1 MGRRDGGSP
10 AAVRFVLVF
19 GVWALVLTAF
29 PVPAAGTHLDLSRV
43 PSDVWI
49 KEPGVR
55 VDLGPEDSIHTPYV
69 FRFPDGTLR
78 MYYDVLSTL
87 EMRSAVSLDGLTW
100 TKEAGVRITRGAHA
114 HVLALSDG
122 TYRMYFE
129 GFVPDPT
136 IQLARSVDGVAWS
149 RLSMPPFPDANA
161 RDPVVFELPGGSY
174 RMYFR
179 SGVDLR
185 SALSSDGLAWS
196 IEAGVRV
203 PQAREFAGVRTPD
216 GTIILYY
223 GQASPPFA
231 AIWSARSS
239 DGLSFTADP
248 GPRLEPGPPGT
259 LDGGR
264 VLTTSILEFPD
275 GTIRMY
281 YQGSPGA
288 EINTQARVFSAVA
301 ERPAAAPC
309 PHSQGFWKNHPE
321 AWPVADLP
329 LGSETYGRDDAI
341 ALLRT
346 PTRGDASLILVKQL
360 IAAKLNV
367 ANGSDD
373 APIATELADADG
385 LLAPLPGRLPYGV
398 RPSTDLGGR
407 MTPIAETLD
416 AYNNKLLTP
425 DCAEA
430 AGAASGRPAGGGPPT
445 TVAPPAVGA
454 LWVTVAAIAI
464 ARVRLGRH

>member
-1 MGRRDGGSP
+1 MRLVLAL
-10 AAVRFVLVF
+10 AAT
-19 GVWALVLTAF
+19 ALVLGVLTP
-29 PVPAAGTHLDLSRV
+29 PVAADHLDLSRT

-49 KEPGVR
+49 REPGIR
-55 VDLGPEDSIHTPYV
+55 LDLGPEDAFHTPYV
-69 FRFPDGTLR
+69 FRFPNGTLR
-78 MYYDVLSTL
+78 MYYDVLSLAET
-87 EMRSAVSLDGLTW
+87 RSAVSSDGLTW
-100 TKEAGVRITRGAHA
+100 TKEPGVRIRDAGHP
-114 HVLALSDG
+114 HMLALPDG

-129 GFVPDPT
+129 GFPTSPSIVIARSSDGFVWTREAMPLFPDP
-136 IQLARSVDGVAWS
+136 
-149 RLSMPPFPDANA
+149 NA
-161 RDPVVFELPGGSY
+161 RDPVVFELADGTY

-179 SGVDLR
+179 SVLDLR
-185 SALSSDGLAWS
+185 SARSSDGLAWS

-239 DGLSFTADP
+239 DGLMFSTDP
-248 GPRLEPGPPGT
+248 GPRLEPGPPGA

-264 VLTTSILEFPD
+264 LLTTSILEFPD

-281 YQGSPGA
+281 YQASPGP

-301 ERPAAAPC
+301 ERLAGTPC
-309 PHSQGFWKNHPE
+309 PHSQGFWKNYPE
-321 AWPVADLP
+321 AWPVADLV
-329 LGSETYGRDDAI
+329 LGNETYGRDDAI

-346 PTRGDASLILVKQL
+346 PTRGDASLILSKQL
-360 IAAKLNV
+360 IAAKVNV

-373 APIATELADADG
+373 APIAAELSEADA
-385 LLAPLPGRLPYGV
+385 LLGSLPGRLPYGV
-398 RPSTDLGGR
+398 RPSSDSGAR
-407 MTPIAETLD
+407 MTALAGTLD

-425 DCAEA
+425 DCGTT
-430 AGAASGRPAGGGPPT
+430 AGADGRPAGDGLPPT
-445 TVAPPAVGA
+445 TIRPPLVGA

-464 ARVRLGRH
+464 ARVRVGRH